1 MDKRDIAW
9 IKPVQH
15 KVPVSEMSDALLRI
29 KLLEWQRKERIA
41 HSAVDNNKGSGLLIA
56 FEGNWTKCKR
66 LIKEIE
72 DEMKRRDIFGEELSR
87 NDDC

>member
-1 MDKRDIAW
+1 MTQNFTKRDIAW

-15 KVPVSEMSDALLRI
+15 KIPVSEMSEIDLRSELSRW
-29 KLLEWQRKERIA
+29 KVNERIA

-72 DEMKRRDIFGEELSR
+72 DEMKRRGL
-87 NDDC
+87 ND

>member
-15 KVPVSEMSDALLRI
+15 KIPVSEISEIDLRSELSRW
-29 KLLEWQRKERIA
+29 KVNERIA
-41 HSAVDNNKGSGLLIA
+41 RANFENNLDSGYYIA
-56 FEGNWTKCKR
+56 FQGCWVKCKR

-72 DEMKRRDIFGEELSR
+72 DEMERRAL
-87 NDDC
+87 ND